1 MSSWLRW
8 SSQLFVAVM
17 VGYVG
22 GIGDRTFAQ
31 VTPDNTLGQE
41 RSVVN
46 PIDESNERIDGGAK
60 RGANLFHS
68 FREFNV
74 GEGRGAYFSNP
85 DGVENIFS
93 RVTGSSRSEIF
104 GTLGVLGEAN
114 LFLVNPNGILFGRN
128 ASLDVRG
135 SFAATT
141 ANAVQFGEQGFF
153 SATTPEVPQLLRV
166 NPSAFL
172 FNQVPAGAIVNRSF
186 SQDSTGEIVGLQVPS
201 GENLTLVG
209 GEVRFEAGEATARG
223 GNINIGGLGAAGT
236 VTLNNDGSLSYP
248 DELVKT
254 NINLSDGAIIDV
266 ASEEGGSINLNA
278 RDVNLIGGSRIIG
291 GLIATGIDLPNA
303 EAGDININATNDV
316 TLSGVNTATNLN
328 SAIQNNVE
336 SEAVGNSGDVNIF
349 ARNLLVTNGAQIQT
363 VVRRQNFRGQGL
375 AAGNGNA
382 GNVNINVLDSVT
394 ISGISDE
401 TVSLNGLEI
410 NAVSLINTSLESGA
424 KGKAGAI
431 AITTDSLFLKDG
443 GQIISATD
451 GIGDAGNITFKIGK
465 EFSLDGGSQSIRL
478 GIPAPAVSTIFSSV
492 GAGAQG
498 NGGVIDIQ
506 AQNLSLTNGAQILG
520 ITSQSDSLSE
530 LAAGTRNAGNINID
544 VEDTITISGI
554 SEVFDFAGFKISFP
568 SLISSSLDNGA
579 IGKSGT
585 ITIAASSLVLSNGGQ
600 ILNSTFGK
608 GDAGNITLNVENSI
622 ELDGVDLI
630 LTINEVFNP
639 SQELSGGIFSAVE
652 AGAEGN
658 SGVIDIQAR
667 NLSLRDGAQIQTTVR
682 QGNPQFGLAAGNGRA
697 GNISIDVKDAVTI
710 SGVSEVFNVNGLVN
724 SSSSLILSALDLG
737 AAGQAGEISIT
748 SNSLS
753 LDNGGQI
760 TASTV
765 GKGNAGNITLDVS
778 EDINLD
784 GANGFFAQGNF
795 FIASSGI
802 FSTVEAGAEGNSGVI
817 DIQARNLSLRDGAQ
831 IQTTVRQGNPQFGL
845 AAGNGRAGNISID
858 VKDAVT
864 ISGVSEVFN
873 VNGLVNSS
881 PSLILSALDL
891 GAAGQAG
898 EISITS
904 NSLSLDNGGQ
914 ITAST
919 VGKGNAG
926 NITLD
931 VSEDINLDGANGF
944 FAQGNFFIAS
954 SGIFSTVE
962 AGAEGNGGVIDIQ
975 ARNLSLTNG
984 GEVNA
989 STFGQGDGGKLTI
1002 AANSVSL
1009 NQDSSIANA
1018 SESSFNAGDS
1028 TLIVT
1033 HSLQATDSSI
1043 STSSIQSS
1051 GGNLTITAG
1060 GIKLQ
1065 GDSDLTTNISS
1076 GKGSGGNIAIEA
1088 DSVIAFDDSDIFA
1101 SAPEGQGG
1109 NITLDTPV
1117 FFGSR
1122 FELAPEGTA
1131 PETLDGNDRVD
1142 IDASGAVA
1150 SGAIDIPDVSFLQNS
1165 LSELPE
1171 NAIDTETL
1179 VANSCVV
1186 LSGGQ
1191 RGTFII
1197 TGAGGLPVRPGDAAV
1212 SPYPTGTVRTVPQ
1225 QPSSRPWQK
1234 GDPIVEPTG
1243 TYRLANGKLV
1253 MSRECS

>member
-1 MSSWLRW
+1 MSV
-8 SSQLFVAVM
+8 SQ
-17 VGYVG
+17 
-22 GIGDRTFAQ
+22 
-31 VTPDNTLGQE
+31 
-41 RSVVN
+41 
-46 PIDESNERIDGGAK
+46 
-60 RGANLFHS
+60 
-68 FREFNV
+68 
-74 GEGRGAYFSNP
+74 
-85 DGVENIFS
+85 
-93 RVTGSSRSEIF
+93 
-104 GTLGVLGEAN
+104 
-114 LFLVNPNGILFGRN
+114 
-128 ASLDVRG
+128 
-135 SFAATT
+135 
-141 ANAVQFGEQGFF
+141 
-153 SATTPEVPQLLRV
+153 
-166 NPSAFL
+166 
-172 FNQVPAGAIVNRSF
+172 
-186 SQDSTGEIVGLQVPS
+186 
-201 GENLTLVG
+201 
-209 GEVRFEAGEATARG
+209 
-223 GNINIGGLGAAGT
+223 
-236 VTLNNDGSLSYP
+236 
-248 DELVKT
+248 
-254 NINLSDGAIIDV
+254 
-266 ASEEGGSINLNA
+266 
-278 RDVNLIGGSRIIG
+278 
-291 GLIATGIDLPNA
+291 
-303 EAGDININATNDV
+303 
-316 TLSGVNTATNLN
+316 
-328 SAIQNNVE
+328 
-336 SEAVGNSGDVNIF
+336 
-349 ARNLLVTNGAQIQT
+349 
-363 VVRRQNFRGQGL
+363 
-375 AAGNGNA
+375 
-382 GNVNINVLDSVT
+382 VT

-443 GQIISATD
+443 GQIISTTD

-530 LAAGTRNAGNINID
+530 LAAGTGNAGNINID

-697 GNISIDVKDAVTI
+697 GD
-710 SGVSEVFNVNGLVN
+710 
-724 SSSSLILSALDLG
+724 
-737 AAGQAGEISIT
+737 
-748 SNSLS
+748 
-753 LDNGGQI
+753 
-760 TASTV
+760 
-765 GKGNAGNITLDVS
+765 
-778 EDINLD
+778 
-784 GANGFFAQGNF
+784 
-795 FIASSGI
+795 
-802 FSTVEAGAEGNSGVI
+802 
-817 DIQARNLSLRDGAQ
+817 
-831 IQTTVRQGNPQFGL
+831 
-845 AAGNGRAGNISID
+845 ISID